1 MLCVRHV
8 SADFFFFLNEQFF
21 ERFELKIH
29 DLFMKKEDDFPTIEL
44 DRYNISKRGKK
55 EREETSAPR
64 HVDPETPERSPG
76 VF

>member
-1 MLCVRHV
+1 
-8 SADFFFFLNEQFF
+8 
-21 ERFELKIH
+21 
-29 DLFMKKEDDFPTIEL
+29 MKKEDDFPTIEL

-55 EREETSAPR
+55 EREETSARR